1 MEYAPYDLFSVV
13 MSGKMSR
20 PETYCVFRQICD
32 GVEYLHELGLAHRDL
47 KLDNCVMTHS
57 NIVKLIDFGTATVFQ
72 YPGKPLTQ
80 ATGIV
85 GSDPYLAPEVL
96 SKESYDPRKT
106 DVWSV
111 AIIFLCMMLRRF
123 PWKIPDPKT
132 DTSFRAFLHAHP
144 DLSIKPPRRTLKAP
158 NQSEQPQPV
167 RNATLPALL
176 NPHSELSVKPPSRSA
191 SVDAS
196 RNGNDSESNDST
208 VSSETPSI
216 FTQSSASTAVT
227 EPPSCPVSTH
237 TGLNLTLPIASETP
251 KRYPMGISR
260 VLPIEDQCGTDL
272 MQSDSLQIDPSAQSL
287 PDPAS
292 SISSRDERTP
302 HAPQVPMT
310 ALQVP
315 TTARPRAQSINVLS
329 TVPAVQHLS
338 APTADECTFIP
349 SAPTPDSS
357 SESKHRPR
365 TDSVVTCYGGGAESI
380 FRLLPREARPA
391 IRRMLFV
398 EPTGR
403 CTLSDLLKGKGKMSD
418 LLCGCGAAS
427 ARAKPG
433 VVPGIVECADH
444 NWDPEEEDDGDQW
457 LKGIKPCSAHVMPT
471 HSHIKVEVEEKS
483 LKRKL
488 F

>member
-1 MEYAPYDLFSVV
+1 
-13 MSGKMSR
+13 MSGMMSR
-20 PETYCVFRQICD
+20 PEIYCVFRQICD

-111 AIIFLCMMLRRF
+111 AIIFLCMILRRF

-132 DTSFRAFLHAHP
+132 DTSFRAFVHAHP
-144 DLSIKPPRRTLKAP
+144 DLSVRPPPRTPK
-158 NQSEQPQPV
+158 PQPA
-167 RNATLPALL
+167 RNATFPAQP
-176 NPHSELSVKPPSRSA
+176 NNSESLVSPPLRSV
-191 SVDAS
+191 SVDAL

-216 FTQSSASTAVT
+216 FTQSSASTAIT
-227 EPPSCPVSTH
+227 EPPSCPVS
-237 TGLNLTLPIASETP
+237 LTIPITSETS
-251 KRYPMGISR
+251 KRWPMGISR
-260 VLPIEDQCGTDL
+260 VLSIEDQSGEDL
-272 MQSDSLQIDPSAQSL
+272 TQSVSPQIDPSTRSL
-287 PDPAS
+287 SVAAS
-292 SISSRDERTP
+292 PISSRDERTP
-302 HAPQVPMT
+302 HAPQEPMST
-310 ALQVP
+310 LQVP
-315 TTARPRAQSINVLS
+315 TGLRPRAQSITVLS
-329 TVPAVQHLS
+329 AVPAVQHLS
-338 APTADECTFIP
+338 APTADECTFTS
-349 SAPTPDSS
+349 SAPPSDSS
-357 SESKHRPR
+357 SERKHRSR
-365 TDSVVTCYGGGAESI
+365 TDSMTTCNGGAESI
-380 FRLLPREARPA
+380 FRLLPRETRPA

-418 LLCGCGAAS
+418 LLCGCGAA
-427 ARAKPG
+427 RDQAKLA
-433 VVPGIVECADH
+433 VVPDTSICADH
-444 NWDPEEEDDGDQW
+444 NWDPEEEDDGDEW
-457 LKGIKPCSAHVMPT
+457 LRSIAPCSAPHVTPT
-471 HSHIKVEVEEKS
+471 HTHIKVAVEEKS
-483 LKRKL
+483 SKRKL